1 MKCDICGNDAPELY
15 PSLVPDHW
23 ECERCLKHRLED
35 NPSVEELVAELED
48 LRRAVVDE
56 LEKYPPAG
64 VYAYAA
70 PFPPWEEP

>member
-1 MKCDICGNDAPELY
+1 MRCAFCASDAPELY
-15 PSLVPDHW
+15 PSLVPDRW
-23 ECERCLKHRLED
+23 ECEECLKLRLERK
-35 NPSVEELVAELED
+35 SVVEELVAELED

-70 PFPPWEEP
+70 PFPHWEEP